1 MDLISKETTIQARP
15 EWLNEEVKCETE
27 EATLKTRNFS
37 RGWNSC
43 LHEYIK
49 NINALPSAFEGM
61 TCGEIIEALFQTEG
75 IYKDDDFVEFVF
87 KGETHTSYFT
97 RDFWD
102 SPYKGVS
109 E

>member
-1 MDLISKETTIQARP
+1 MDLISRAWLKEAIHNFFNGLTH
-15 EWLNEEVKCETE
+15 EVTE
-27 EATLKTRNFS
+27 EDIQR
-37 RGWNSC
+37 
-43 LHEYIK
+43 YIDV
-49 NINALPSAFEGM
+49 APSAFEGM